1 MNHLLSQRL
10 LTNDQ
15 TGSSNLIQDL
25 YTDTEI
31 DNITQQSSMDMSM
44 FSDNVTI
51 LDDFEDGQSLFEIN
65 I

>member
-31 DNITQQSSMDMSM
+31 DNITQQSSIDM